1 MANGKGQG
9 TGGKGQR
16 DYRTTGQRDHRTTD
30 HETGETETRRSGDL
44 RITHHALRIT
54 NHASR
59 ITGLNFHGNEPEK
72 FPDIA
77 GSGAFNWQ
85 PRDNFGCGVHRPSQ
99 FDEVADARVLRALCS
114 GGLSSDLG

>member
-1 MANGKGQG
+1 MAKGMGQG
-9 TGGKGQR
+9 TGGKGR
-16 DYRTTGQRDHRTTD
+16 GRRRN
-30 HETGETETRRSGDL
+30 GETETRRNGDTVRRGHGEAENL

-72 FPDIA
+72 FPDIT
-77 GSGAFNWQ
+77 GGGAFNWQ

-99 FDEVADARVLRALCS
+99 FDEAADARVLRALCG
-114 GGLSSDLG
+114 GGLSSDLV